1 VEPEE
6 VNAGTLSRYV
16 AIGDSFTEGLDDQRV
31 DGSLRGW
38 ADRVADALAVSEPDF
53 HYANLAVRSLRV
65 EAIVADQVAA
75 AITMRPDLVTIAGG
89 GNDILCVRFPVDDVA
104 RRFEAAVMALT
115 GSGATVVVFA
125 GFDPSHQLPAGRML
139 AGRTAAYNDRMREIA
154 DRHGAL
160 LIDLWSM
167 PELGDARLWSRD
179 RLHLSAAGH
188 LHVAGVVLESLGRP
202 TPEGWPLDLGLRRSA
217 SRLRGG
223 VADVAW
229 SREHLLPWAIRKIR
243 GRAAGDGL
251 AAKYPMLQQWQPSDP
266 SDSRQRKA

>member
-1 VEPEE
+1 VAPEE
-6 VNAGTLSRYV
+6 VKAHPLSRYV
-16 AIGDSFTEGLDDQRV
+16 AIGDSFTEGLDDQRA

-38 ADRVADALAVSEPDF
+38 ADRVADALAATEPDF

-75 AITMRPDLVTIAGG
+75 AVAMRPDLVTIAGG

-104 RRFEAAVMALT
+104 RRFEAAVLALT
-115 GSGATVVVFA
+115 ESGATVVVFA
-125 GFDPSHQLPAGRML
+125 GFDPSHQLPLGRFV
-139 AGRTAAYNDRMREIA
+139 AGRTSAYNDRMREIA

-160 LIDLWSM
+160 LVDLWSM
-167 PELGDARLWSRD
+167 PELADPRLWSRD

-188 LHVAGVVLESLGRP
+188 LHVAGVVLDTVGRP
-202 TPEGWPLDLGLRRSA
+202 TPEGWPLDLGPRRSS

-243 GRAAGDGL
+243 GRATGDGR
-251 AAKYPMLQQWQPSDP
+251 AAKYPTLEPWERC
-266 SDSRQRKA
+266 DSRQRKA